1 MKTLFQKIKKPTNK
15 RTIFGSNVAKVG
27 AGITVAGVGISGG
40 VEFFEPNILELLPPN
55 MIAIILIIQHS
66 NILIGTIISGIGL
79 IVSAAGVKIVDEVK
93 E

>member
-27 AGITVAGVGISGG
+27 AGITVAGVGLGG
-40 VEFFEPNILELLPPN
+40 SVEFFEPNMLELLNPN
-55 MIAIILIIQHS
+55 QLFWVLMFDKALIFAGLII
-66 NILIGTIISGIGL
+66 
-79 IVSAAGVKIVDEVK
+79 SAAGVKIVDEVK